1 MYRAVTLYAIKKGF
15 DPLDENKLSSS
26 LKDIDIKLDSE
37 DHVYLNGE
45 DVSHA
50 IRENQI
56 SKLTSPVSAFPE
68 VRKFLVAKQREFAT
82 AHNVIM
88 DGRDIGTNVLP
99 HAQIKIFMVAT
110 PECRAMRRVKE
121 FQEKGENPVYE
132 SILQEIK
139 DRDYRDSHR
148 ALNPMVKAED
158 AIELDTSNMN
168 LEQGIEA
175 TTNLIKD
182 KLEELK

>member
-1 MYRAVTLYAIKKGF
+1 MTAFSSGQRICVRGEEFRITRVERNYDGKEILYADG
-15 DPLDENKLSSS
+15 LS
-26 LKDIDIKLDSE
+26 
-37 DHVYLNGE
+37 
-45 DVSHA
+45 
-50 IRENQI
+50 
-56 SKLTSPVSAFPE
+56 
-68 VRKFLVAKQREFAT
+68 
-82 AHNVIM
+82 
-88 DGRDIGTNVLP
+88 GTNVLP

>member
-1 MYRAVTLYAIKKGF
+1 
-15 DPLDENKLSSS
+15 
-26 LKDIDIKLDSE
+26 
-37 DHVYLNGE
+37 
-45 DVSHA
+45 
-50 IRENQI
+50 
-56 SKLTSPVSAFPE
+56 
-68 VRKFLVAKQREFAT
+68 
-82 AHNVIM
+82 
-88 DGRDIGTNVLP
+88 
-99 HAQIKIFMVAT
+99 
-110 PECRAMRRVKE
+110 MRREKD

-175 TTNLIKD
+175 TTTLIKE

>member
-1 MYRAVTLYAIKKGF
+1 
-15 DPLDENKLSSS
+15 
-26 LKDIDIKLDSE
+26 
-37 DHVYLNGE
+37 
-45 DVSHA
+45 
-50 IRENQI
+50 
-56 SKLTSPVSAFPE
+56 
-68 VRKFLVAKQREFAT
+68 
-82 AHNVIM
+82 M